1 VAFRLSFHGGG
12 CGVTDS
18 TLAPATL
25 AAFRFKPGQSGNP
38 SGLPKNFRRP
48 TDALRQLV
56 GFRGDSVKEVVTR
69 FKTARGREMRG
80 ADHLAVTA
88 FTKACD
94 PESRNGDAMFREI
107 LDRLDGPI
115 VRNLKVESEEK
126 ITINVVPYEAMLQGK
141 RAPELPGAELRRK
154 ALQAAVLEAEIVEDE
169 TSGSPAGD
177 ASPDEGERF

>member
-1 VAFRLSFHGGG
+1 
-12 CGVTDS
+12 VTDRAI
-18 TLAPATL
+18 APVPPT
-25 AAFRFKPGQSGNP
+25 AFRFKPGQSGNP

-56 GFRGDSVKEVVTR
+56 GIRGGSVEEVVTR
-69 FKTARGREMRG
+69 FRTARGREMRG

-94 PESRNGDAMFREI
+94 AESRNGDAMFREI

-115 VRNLKVESEEK
+115 VRNLKVESEA
-126 ITINVVPYEAMLQGK
+126 TLVINVVPLYPLLDGRVSPQTLE
-141 RAPELPGAELRRK
+141 AELRRK
-154 ALQAAVLEAEIVEDE
+154 ALQEAALEVEVVDDE

-177 ASPDEGERF
+177 ASPDEEG

>member
-1 VAFRLSFHGGG
+1 M
-12 CGVTDS
+12 TDR
-18 TLAPATL
+18 TIAPVPPLAS
-25 AAFRFKPGQSGNP
+25 RFKPGQSGNP

-56 GFRGDSVKEVVTR
+56 GVRGDSVEEVVTR
-69 FKTARGREMRG
+69 FRTARGRDMRG

-115 VRNLKVESEEK
+115 VRNLKVESEA
-126 ITINVVPYEAMLQGK
+126 TLVINVVPLYPLLDGRVSPQTLE
-141 RAPELPGAELRRK
+141 AELRRK
-154 ALQAAVLEAEIVEDE
+154 ALQEAALEVEVVDDE

-177 ASPDEGERF
+177 ASPDEEG

>member
-1 VAFRLSFHGGG
+1 M
-12 CGVTDS
+12 TDRAI
-18 TLAPATL
+18 APVPP

-56 GFRGDSVKEVVTR
+56 GIRGASVEEVVTR

-80 ADHLAVTA
+80 ADHLVITA

-126 ITINVVPYEAMLQGK
+126 LTIFIVPLDALMDGMVTPQALE
-141 RAPELPGAELRRK
+141 AELRRK
-154 ALQAAVLEAEIVEDE
+154 ALQDAALEAEVVDDE

-177 ASPDEGERF
+177 ASTREAQPATSRRPERSNTLI

>member
-1 VAFRLSFHGGG
+1 MSERAI
-12 CGVTDS
+12 
-18 TLAPATL
+18 APVPP

-38 SGLPKNFRRP
+38 SGMPKNFRRP

-56 GFRGDSVKEVVTR
+56 GIRGDSVEEVVTR
-69 FKTARGREMRG
+69 FRTARGREMRG

-94 PESRNGDAMFREI
+94 PGSRNGDAMFREI

-126 ITINVVPYEAMLQGK
+126 IVINVVPLYPLLDGRVSPQTLE
-141 RAPELPGAELRRK
+141 AELRRK
-154 ALQAAVLEAEIVEDE
+154 ALQEAALEVEVVDDE

-177 ASPDEGERF
+177 ASPDEEG

>member
-1 VAFRLSFHGGG
+1 M
-12 CGVTDS
+12 TDRAIAPVPP
-18 TLAPATL
+18 LAS
-25 AAFRFKPGQSGNP
+25 RFKPGQSGNP
-38 SGLPKNFRRP
+38 SGMPKNFRRP

-56 GFRGDSVKEVVTR
+56 GVRGGSVEEVVTR

-94 PESRNGDAMFREI
+94 PGSRNGDAMFREI

-115 VRNLKVESEEK
+115 VRNLKVESEA
-126 ITINVVPYEAMLQGK
+126 TLVINVVPLYPLLDGRVSPQTLEV
-141 RAPELPGAELRRK
+141 ERRRR
-154 ALQAAVLEAEIVEDE
+154 ALQAATLDAEVIEDE

-177 ASPDEGERF
+177 AAPDEGENV

>member
-1 VAFRLSFHGGG
+1 MS
-12 CGVTDS
+12 D
-18 TLAPATL
+18 ATL
-25 AAFRFKPGQSGNP
+25 RPVPPAAFRFKPGQSGNP

-56 GFRGDSVKEVVTR
+56 GVRGSSVEEVVTR
-69 FKTARGREMRG
+69 FRTARGREMRG

-94 PESRNGDAMFREI
+94 PGSRNGDAMFREI

-126 ITINVVPYEAMLQGK
+126 IVINVVPLYPLLDGRVSPQTLE
-141 RAPELPGAELRRK
+141 AELRRK
-154 ALQAAVLEAEIVEDE
+154 ALQEAALEVEVVDDE

-177 ASPDEGERF
+177 ASPDEEG

>member
-1 VAFRLSFHGGG
+1 MSERAI
-12 CGVTDS
+12 
-18 TLAPATL
+18 APVPP

-38 SGLPKNFRRP
+38 SGMPKNFRRP

-56 GFRGDSVKEVVTR
+56 GIRGGSVKEVVTR
-69 FKTARGREMRG
+69 FRTARGRDMRG

-94 PESRNGDAMFREI
+94 AESRNGDAMFREI

-126 ITINVVPYEAMLQGK
+126 LTINVIPLDALLDGKVSPQAFEVERRRRALQG
-141 RAPELPGAELRRK
+141 A
-154 ALQAAVLEAEIVEDE
+154 ALEVEVVDDE
-169 TSGSPAGD
+169 TLGSPGGD
-177 ASPDEGERF
+177 ASPDEGEES